1 MIDDIE
7 AISNVSRHPVFGVVE
22 FYNSIMI
29 NQQWYRYDRVKGQ
42 LVRSTKPALQE
53 GLFDGEE

>member
-29 NQQWYRYDRVKGQ
+29 NQQWYRYDRVKDQ
-42 LVRSTKPALQE
+42 LVRSTNPALQE

>member
-29 NQQWYRYDRVKGQ
+29 NQQWYRYDRVKDQ
-42 LVRSTKPALQE
+42 LVCSTKPALQE

>member
-1 MIDDIE
+1 MDSIE
-7 AISNVSRHPVFGVVE
+7 ALEYISLHPIFGVVE
-22 FYNSIMI
+22 CYQSIEI
-29 NQQWYRYDRVKGQ
+29 AGQWYRYDRVKDQ

>member
-1 MIDDIE
+1 MMDDIE
-7 AISNVSRHPVFGVVE
+7 AISSVSRHPVFGVVE

-29 NQQWYRYDRVKGQ
+29 NQQWYRYDRVKDK